1 MTGDRRRATGDAHAD
16 RPLIVAHRGAR
27 SVAPENTVEAFL
39 RAGELGA
46 DGVELDVRLTVDGH
60 LVVHH
65 DAVIAGE
72 TTPIN
77 RLGLTEVR
85 RRHPAVPTLSEA
97 MEACGDLWVDIEVKN
112 NPADPDWDPEDR
124 AVHTTI
130 EEIDRIGA
138 RDRVLVSSFNLP
150 TVDEARAAGL
160 ETGWLLPRGIEP
172 LTAAG
177 EWPGHRWVLPSKDAV
192 QGPMADRV
200 VEAFI
205 PFDVRVGVWTVND
218 PDEMLRLARAGVKA
232 IFTDDMELAV
242 RTLRG

>member
-1 MTGDRRRATGDAHAD
+1 MTD

-27 SVAPENTVEAFL
+27 SVAPENTVEAFI

-65 DAVIAGE
+65 DALIAGE
-72 TTPIN
+72 ATPIN
-77 RLGLTEVR
+77 GLSLIEVR
-85 RRHPAVPTLSEA
+85 RCHPAVPTLSQA
-97 MEACGDLWVDIEVKN
+97 LEACGDLWVDIEVKN
-112 NPADPDWDPEDR
+112 NPTDPDWDPEDR
-124 AVHTTI
+124 AVLAAI

-150 TVDEARAAGL
+150 TVDTALSAGL

-177 EWPGHRWVLPSKDAV
+177 EWPGHPWVLPSAKAV
-192 QGPMADRV
+192 HGAMADRV
-200 VEAFI
+200 VEAFR
-205 PFDVRVGVWTVND
+205 PLGTQVGVWTVND
-218 PDEMLRLARAGVKA
+218 AAEMRRLERAGVSA
-232 IFTDDMELAV
+232 IFTDDVALAV
-242 RTLRG
+242 ATLRG